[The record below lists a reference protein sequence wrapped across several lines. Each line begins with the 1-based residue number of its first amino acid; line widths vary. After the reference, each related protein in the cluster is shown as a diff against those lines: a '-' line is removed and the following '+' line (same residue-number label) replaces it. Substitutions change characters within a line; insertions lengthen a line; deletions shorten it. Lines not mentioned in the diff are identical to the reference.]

1 MSEHTKTPWAIHDN
15 GYYFEIGV
23 PAPDSSLGVHPTV
36 MIGVDYCNEANA
48 RHIVHCV
55 NNHERLVE
63 MVGALLANPSDSFTV
78 HMAESL
84 LSSLEAEKGGEL

>member
-1 MSEHTKTPWAIHDN
+1 MSEHTKTPWLIVPGKAFIYALDEN
-15 GYYFEIGV
+15 GVNRFQASIDGAHCPESELV
-23 PAPDSSLGVHPTV
+23 
-36 MIGVDYCNEANA
+36 ANA

-84 LSSLEAEKGGEL
+84 IADMEAEKGGEL